1 MLVSERILLRVT
13 DDNPRAQ
20 RVYETCD
27 VRLAGR
33 LHEARYHQGQW
44 RDTLVMGILKR
55 EFLATSSGTS
65 AS

>member
-1 MLVSERILLRVT
+1 MLVGERVWLRLT
-13 DDNPRAQ
+13 DYHPRAQ

-27 VRLAGR
+27 FRLAGR
-33 LHEARYHQGQW
+33 LREVRYHQGQW